1 MIWSRSAVIF
11 STKDEIMAARQELD
25 NVGHRLHK
33 RKGSDKL
40 KSTTEDLVKV
50 LLNPNNQL
58 PEFYAVKLSRLS
70 PVTAMHCDISI
81 LLSEIQ
87 GLRFEVRAVNQLK
100 SEVNRLKAEV

>member
-1 MIWSRSAVIF
+1 MLF

-25 NVGHRLHK
+25 NVGHRLPK